1 MPIEIDGRSIDTDN
15 EGFLLEPDDWDHA
28 VAKVLAEQENI
39 AMSDDH
45 WQVVSLIREHLDY
58 SQCVPEARILL
69 RELAKIIGKDNATR
83 RYLYQ
88 LFPYGYGQQA
98 CKIAGTRKPLK
109 LMLDV

>member
-1 MPIEIDGRSIDTDN
+1 MSIEINGRIVDTDD
-15 EGFLLEPDDWDHA
+15 EGFLLQPDDWDQA
-28 VAKVLAEQENI
+28 VAEVLAELENI
-39 AMSDDH
+39 DMTENH
-45 WQVVSLIREHLDY
+45 WQIVNMIREHFEY

-69 RELAKIIGKDNATR
+69 KTLAKSIGKENATR
-83 RYLYQ
+83 RYLYR

>member
-1 MPIEIDGRSIDTDN
+1 MSIEVNGRIVDTDN
-15 EGFLLEPDDWDHA
+15 EGFLTEPTDWDLA
-28 VAKVLAEQENI
+28 VAEVIAKQENI
-39 AMSDDH
+39 EMTEDH
-45 WQVVSLIREHLDY
+45 WQVVKIVREHYEY

-69 RELAKIIGKDNATR
+69 KSLAEKIGKNAATR
-83 RYLYQ
+83 KYLYN

>member
-1 MPIEIDGRSIDTDN
+1 MPLEVNGRIVDTDD
-15 EGFLLEPDDWDHA
+15 EGFLLEPDDWDHS
-28 VAKVLAEQENI
+28 VAEALARQEKIDMTDN
-39 AMSDDH
+39 H
-45 WQVVSLIREHLDY
+45 WQIIEMVREHLEH

-69 RELAKIIGKDNATR
+69 KTLAKSIGKDNATR